1 MKALVFTAPRRLE
14 MQDLPVPEIGGGE
27 ALIRVRASGVCGSDL
42 HGFLGKSKRRV
53 PPLVLGHEFSGEV
66 AEISSAIPG
75 VSAGDR
81 VAIYPLKTC
90 GQCAWCRTGR
100 ENICPNRKVYG
111 LDFHG
116 GLAEYVSAPGE
127 CLFRI
132 PSDMS
137 FAEGSLVEP
146 LANAIHVID
155 RCQDIEDRTILIYGA
170 GPIGTFCYLVAR
182 ARGAGRIAVIDRNA
196 RRLARLTEVGA
207 ESVIDAS
214 RQDAV
219 SAALEWSGGSGAD
232 ITVDAVGYPAVRND
246 AIACTASGGTVLCI
260 GLADDVCDT
269 DTRPVVVREIDLK
282 GSYAYT
288 KRDFAHAIQMLESGV
303 VPWRALVSESPLEA
317 GQSVFDDLASP
328 ESALMKAV
336 FIP

>member
-1 MKALVFTAPRRLE
+1 MKALVFTAPRQLE

-127 CLFRI
+127 CIFRI

-137 FAEGSLVEP
+137 FPEGSLVEP

-155 RCQDIEDRTILIYGA
+155 RCADVEDQTIL
-170 GPIGTFCYLVAR
+170 
-182 ARGAGRIAVIDRNA
+182 
-196 RRLARLTEVGA
+196 
-207 ESVIDAS
+207 
-214 RQDAV
+214 
-219 SAALEWSGGSGAD
+219 
-232 ITVDAVGYPAVRND
+232 
-246 AIACTASGGTVLCI
+246 
-260 GLADDVCDT
+260 
-269 DTRPVVVREIDLK
+269 
-282 GSYAYT
+282 
-288 KRDFAHAIQMLESGV
+288 
-303 VPWRALVSESPLEA
+303 
-317 GQSVFDDLASP
+317 
-328 ESALMKAV
+328 
-336 FIP
+336 